1 MVALRALERLDDRV
15 PDSQPSVR
23 AKIREGTVSFYLYGC
38 PVPTISNPR
47 RQLHRRRRRS
57 SSDRPVWGLNQ
68 FTFFSNLGESSR
80 RGDVAGLLVVALS
93 VGKPCLEILRYNN
106 TMGSSIG
113 QYWKA

>member
-47 RQLHRRRRRS
+47 RRHRRAAVDHRQT
-57 SSDRPVWGLNQ
+57 DQ
-68 FTFFSNLGESSR
+68 FG
-80 RGDVAGLLVVALS
+80 A
-93 VGKPCLEILRYNN
+93 
-106 TMGSSIG
+106 
-113 QYWKA
+113 